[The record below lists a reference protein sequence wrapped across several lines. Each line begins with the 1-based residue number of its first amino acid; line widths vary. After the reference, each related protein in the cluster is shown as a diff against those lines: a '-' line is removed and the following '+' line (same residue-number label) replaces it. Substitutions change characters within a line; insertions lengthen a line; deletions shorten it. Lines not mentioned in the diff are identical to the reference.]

1 MALNCLNQITRK
13 DPSPTGHGI
22 TDAVCARC
30 GTQAP
35 ATHIHTA
42 QTCPCNT
49 HISNQLDTE
58 LDALTLITHDSE
70 DLQRHGPLP
79 VNQGPSPSSLLTIV
93 EGNRRALSKATLE
106 GPLKPL
112 PTGLTSRTTR
122 LPIPYQTRDHTP
134 LDNLIDMGQIALLY
148 TLSAHKLPAGA
159 EPPPPLPSAPP
170 PQAHARAGVLCSP
183 YHCFDCG
190 GIGVTNES
198 CPLHRTC
205 YRHRQTNPQGIPACR
220 HCPVAASAAP
230 AIGLLPLRDL
240 LYRLLINTAKTP
252 PPPPSSKCAPGVP
265 ARSQNP
271 QRLPLRPT
279 HGTVPLGSCMARH

>member
-49 HISNQLDTE
+49 HILNQLDIE
-58 LDALTLITHDSE
+58 LDALTLIAHDSV
-70 DLQRHGPLP
+70 DMQRHGPLP
-79 VNQGPSPSSLLTIV
+79 VNQGPSPSSLPTIV
-93 EGNRRALSKATLE
+93 ESNRRALAKATLE

-112 PTGLTSRTTR
+112 PAGLTSRTTR

-134 LDNLIDMGQIALLY
+134 LDNLIDMGHIALLY

-159 EPPPPLPSAPP
+159 EPPPTASPSTSIPGP
-170 PQAHARAGVLCSP
+170 RPSWRAVFALS
-183 YHCFDCG
+183 
-190 GIGVTNES
+190 
-198 CPLHRTC
+198 
-205 YRHRQTNPQGIPACR
+205 
-220 HCPVAASAAP
+220 
-230 AIGLLPLRDL
+230 LL
-240 LYRLLINTAKTP
+240 
-252 PPPPSSKCAPGVP
+252 
-265 ARSQNP
+265 
-271 QRLPLRPT
+271 
-279 HGTVPLGSCMARH
+279 